1 MKVISCYHSA
11 FCRGIFKLFSG
22 PRLLSAHLLVHLV
35 VLNEEEPASRHSVCF
50 CTWQTCHCKLIW
62 VEKMNHAGINMLIE
76 WELHLQ
82 MCSTVWW
89 SVYAPVKRHL
99 VAGVAALELSATA
112 AQLELLC
119 ASFPHLCWRK
129 DNLTVENYT
138 EIPSK
143 RWGFWQ
149 YHSHIPLTGFPFPAG
164 KDKLNNCSVFAL
176 LLRRKHRKKP
186 GILKSVILRSSLSNE
201 KGRYLSMMLPSC
213 IYRDLNA
220 YI

>member
-1 MKVISCYHSA
+1 MLTAGVFASLSLAPGCCLLTCWSIWLYGVRRNHASLHS
-11 FCRGIFKLFSG
+11 LY
-22 PRLLSAHLLVHLV
+22 
-35 VLNEEEPASRHSVCF
+35 F
-50 CTWQTCHCKLIW
+50 CTWQTCQCKLIW
-62 VEKMNHAGINMLIE
+62 VERMNHAGINMLIE

-112 AQLELLC
+112 SQLELLC
-119 ASFPHLCWRK
+119 ASFPHPYWRK
-129 DNLTVENYT
+129 DNLIVGNYP

-149 YHSHIPLTGFPFPAG
+149 CHPRIPLTGFPFLPG
-164 KDKLNNCSVFAL
+164 KNKWNNNCSGFAL
-176 LLRRKHRKKP
+176 LSGREHGRKP
-186 GILKSVILRSSLSNE
+186 NILKSVILRSSLLNE
-201 KGRYLSMMLPSC
+201 EGRYLSMMLPSC

>member
-1 MKVISCYHSA
+1 MKVISCYHPPY
-11 FCRGIFKLFSG
+11 CRGICKPFSG
-22 PRLLSAHLLVHLV
+22 PRLCLLTCWSICLYWVRRSH
-35 VLNEEEPASRHSVCF
+35 ASSHSLCF
-50 CTWQTCHCKLIW
+50 CTWQTCQCKLIW
-62 VEKMNHAGINMLIE
+62 VERMNHAGINMLIE
-76 WELHLQ
+76 WELRLQ

-112 AQLELLC
+112 SQLELLC
-119 ASFPHLCWRK
+119 ACFPRLYWRK
-129 DNLTVENYT
+129 DNLIVENYT
-138 EIPSK
+138 EIPCK

-149 YHSHIPLTGFPFPAG
+149 CHPRISLTGFPFLPG
-164 KDKLNNCSVFAL
+164 KNKWSSIFAL
-176 LLRRKHRKKP
+176 LLGREHGRKQD
-186 GILKSVILRSSLSNE
+186 ILKSVVLRSSLLNE